1 MMSNEITA
9 RIVPRACLTD
19 MTLPLAG
26 ALPVTLP
33 DGRTL
38 LAESVH
44 AQWDWRIDR
53 RLAATEETTLSPRLL
68 SLAKITGRL
77 VRKNGEPYR
86 NVTTKLVDLT
96 AVPKEQEEGKRLEKL
111 RAAVESAMPAGA
123 SMRIACDPGIVIQ
136 ADPVDDD
143 FLPTEFKALDF
154 LSKRAVARLKQD
166 GLKIDA
172 ARQAVLDALQCSEV
186 LPETLYREAARL
198 ARIPYPSAD

>member
-1 MMSNEITA
+1 MMTNEIKV
-9 RIVPRACLTD
+9 RIVTRACLTD
-19 MTLPLAG
+19 MTVPLAD

-38 LAESVH
+38 FAESVH

-53 RLAATEETTLSPRLL
+53 RLAATGETTLSPRLL
-68 SLAKITGRL
+68 SLAKITGRF

-96 AVPKEQEEGKRLEKL
+96 AMPKEQGEGKRLEKL
-111 RAAVESAMPAGA
+111 RDAIDSAIPAEV
-123 SMRIACDPGIVIQ
+123 SMRIACDPGLVIQ
-136 ADPVDDD
+136 TDPVDDD

-154 LSKRAVARLKQD
+154 LSRRAVARLKQD

-172 ARQAVLDALQCSEV
+172 ARQAVLDALQCSEI
-186 LPETLYREAARL
+186 LPETLYREASRL
-198 ARIPYPSAD
+198 ARIPEPDAN